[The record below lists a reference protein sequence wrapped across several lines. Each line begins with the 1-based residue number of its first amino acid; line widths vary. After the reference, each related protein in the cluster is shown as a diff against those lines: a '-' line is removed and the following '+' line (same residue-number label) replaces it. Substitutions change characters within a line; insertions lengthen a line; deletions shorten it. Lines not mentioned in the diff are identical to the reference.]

1 MSDPVLH
8 VRFCKTESGTE
19 PVRDWLRSLPAPD
32 RKNHWCRPQN
42 RAVRLAVGNA
52 AGAKNGAG
60 YVGGAY
66 SSSGAN
72 CAHPVY
78 YCGWRHGAV
87 AWFHQEIPVH
97 ADSGYR
103 IGAYAIERY
112 EELDMKKH
120 LGSTLDDFLAEDGT
134 LEESIAVAVKR
145 VIAWQIE
152 QEMTRQKL
160 TKSSLAKKMHTSR
173 AALDRLLDRSDTSL
187 TLITLASAAGA
198 LGRKLKLELVKG

>member
-1 MSDPVLH
+1 
-8 VRFCKTESGTE
+8 
-19 PVRDWLRSLPAPD
+19 
-32 RKNHWCRPQN
+32 
-42 RAVRLAVGNA
+42 
-52 AGAKNGAG
+52 
-60 YVGGAY
+60 
-66 SSSGAN
+66 
-72 CAHPVY
+72 
-78 YCGWRHGAV
+78 
-87 AWFHQEIPVH
+87 
-97 ADSGYR
+97 
-103 IGAYAIERY
+103 
-112 EELDMKKH
+112 MKKH